1 MTLVDAG
8 AADWFNVQGE
18 EAVPKT
24 KKRRKEGTLG
34 LIVGLAMLVS
44 LLIAGFVVPRLSPY
58 GSDEMVSFPFLS
70 PSPEHLFGTDQL
82 GRDVFTRVFSAVYL
96 DLGVA
101 FLGVALPLF
110 IGTIIGIGLGVSQNR
125 AVNGF
130 VGSLIDGINAFPL
143 LVLAIALIALLGPG
157 LGTVIIALALT
168 NWARYA
174 RISRTKAVVVKQQG
188 YIEAAQ
194 TLGYSKPRIL
204 FKHLIPNVSSES
216 IAYAL
221 SDIILVIMLIAGLS
235 FLGLGAPP
243 PTPEWGAM
251 ISEGRSS
258 IEIAPWLV
266 MFPGAA
272 LCWAGVSFSFI
283 TEGLIGREKD
293 IKS

>member
-1 MTLVDAG
+1 MAITGAG
-8 AADWFNVQGE
+8 TADWFNVQGE
-18 EAVPKT
+18 RKAAKG
-24 KKRRKEGTLG
+24 KRRMKEGTIG
-34 LIVGLAMLVS
+34 LAIGLAMLVS
-44 LLIAGFVVPRLSPY
+44 MLIAGFVIPRVSPY
-58 GSDEMVSFPFLS
+58 GSDELVALPFLP
-70 PSPEHLFGTDQL
+70 PSADHFFGTDQL

-101 FLGVALPLF
+101 FLGVAIPLF
-110 IGTIIGIGLGVSQNR
+110 IGTVIGIGLAVSNNR
-125 AVNGF
+125 ALNGF
-130 VGSLIDGINAFPL
+130 MGSLIDGINAFPL
-143 LVLAIALIALLGPG
+143 LVLAIALIAIFGPG
-157 LGTVIIALALT
+157 LGTVILALALT

-174 RISRTKAVVVKQQG
+174 RISRTRAVVVKQQG

-204 FKHLIPNVSSES
+204 FRHLVPNVTSES
-216 IAYAL
+216 VAYAL

-251 ISEGRSS
+251 IAEGRAS

-266 MFPGAA
+266 LFPGAA

>member
-1 MTLVDAG
+1 MTILQAG
-8 AADWFNVQGE
+8 AADWFDIKGE

-24 KKRRKEGTLG
+24 KKRRKEGTIG
-34 LIVGLAMLVS
+34 LVVGLAMLIS
-44 LLIAGFVVPRLSPY
+44 LLIAGFVVPRVSPY
-58 GSDEMVSFPFLS
+58 GSDEMADFPFLA
-70 PSPEHLFGTDQL
+70 PSRQHFFGTDQL

-101 FLGVALPLF
+101 FLGVAIPLF
-110 IGTIIGIGLGVSQNR
+110 IGTIIGIGLGVSQSR
-125 AVNGF
+125 ALNGF
-130 VGSLIDGINAFPL
+130 AGSIIDGINAFPL
-143 LVLAIALIALLGPG
+143 LVLAIALIAILGPC

-174 RISRTKAVVVKQQG
+174 RISRTKAVVVRQQG
-188 YIEAAQ
+188 DIEAAQ

-204 FKHLIPNVSSES
+204 FRHLVPNVSSES
-216 IAYAL
+216 IGYAL

-235 FLGLGAPP
+235 FLGLGAQP
-243 PTPEWGAM
+243 PTPDWGAM
-251 ISEGRSS
+251 ISEGRAS

-266 MFPGAA
+266 LFPGAA

>member
-1 MTLVDAG
+1 MSVVEAG

-18 EAVPKT
+18 ESLPKN
-24 KKRRKEGTLG
+24 KKRLKEGTIGLILG
-34 LIVGLAMLVS
+34 LVMLIAM
-44 LLIAGFVVPRLSPY
+44 LIAGFILPLVSPY
-58 GSDEMVSFPFLS
+58 GSDELVALPFLP
-70 PSPEHLFGTDQL
+70 PSPEYLFGTDQL
-82 GRDVFTRVFSAVYL
+82 GRDVFTRVFAAVYL

-101 FLGVALPLF
+101 FLGVAIPLT
-110 IGTIIGIGLGVSQNR
+110 IGTIIGIGLGVSSNR
-125 AVNGF
+125 ALNGF

-143 LVLAIALIALLGPG
+143 LVLAIALIAILGPG
-157 LGTVIIALALT
+157 LGTVIVALALT

-174 RISRTKAVVVKQQG
+174 RISRTKAVVVKQQA

-204 FKHLIPNVSSES
+204 FKHLVPNVSSES

-221 SDIILVIMLIAGLS
+221 SDIILVIMLVAGLS

-251 ISEGRSS
+251 INEGRSS

-266 MFPGAA
+266 LFPGAA

-283 TEGLIGREKD
+283 SQGLIGREKD

>member
-1 MTLVDAG
+1 MTIVEAG
-8 AADWFNVQGE
+8 AADWFNVKGE
-18 EAVPKT
+18 ESVPKS
-24 KKRRKEGTLG
+24 KKRRKEGTIG
-34 LIVGLAMLVS
+34 LVIGLAMIIS
-44 LLIAGFVVPRLSPY
+44 MLIAGFVVPLISPY
-58 GSDEMVSFPFLS
+58 GPDELVAFPFLP
-70 PSPEHLFGTDQL
+70 PSPEHFFGTDQL
-82 GRDVFTRVFSAVYL
+82 GRDIFTRVFTAVFL

-101 FLGVALPLF
+101 FLGVAIPLC
-110 IGTIIGIGLGVSQNR
+110 IGTVIGIGLGVSTSR
-125 AVNGF
+125 AINGF
-130 VGSLIDGINAFPL
+130 TGSLIDGINAFPL
-143 LVLAIALIALLGPG
+143 LVLVIALIAILGPG

-204 FKHLIPNVSSES
+204 LRHLVPNVSSES

-221 SDIILVIMLIAGLS
+221 SDIILVILLIAGLS
-235 FLGLGAPP
+235 FLGLGAQP

-258 IEIAPWLV
+258 LEIAPWMVL
-266 MFPGAA
+266 FPGAA

-283 TEGLIGREKD
+283 SEGLIGREKD
-293 IKS
+293 VKS

>member
-1 MTLVDAG
+1 MAITSAG

-18 EAVPKT
+18 RKAP
-24 KKRRKEGTLG
+24 KRRMKEGTLG
-34 LIVGLAMLVS
+34 LGIGLAMLIS

-58 GSDEMVSFPFLS
+58 GPNELVAFPFLP
-70 PSPEHLFGTDQL
+70 PSADHFFGTDQL

-101 FLGVALPLF
+101 FLGVAIPLF
-110 IGTIIGIGLGVSQNR
+110 IGTVIGIGLGVSNSK
-125 AVNGF
+125 ALNGF
-130 VGSLIDGINAFPL
+130 MGSLIDGINAFPL
-143 LVLAIALIALLGPG
+143 LVLAIALIAIFGPG
-157 LGTVIIALALT
+157 LGTVILALALT

-174 RISRTKAVVVKQQG
+174 RISRTKAVVVRQQG

-204 FKHLIPNVSSES
+204 FRHLIPNVSSES

-251 ISEGRSS
+251 ISEGRAS

-266 MFPGAA
+266 LFPGAA